1 MGQERGCTMK
11 EDTIFWDVDTQFDF
25 MQPEGKLDV
34 PGAEMIIPRVSQVRR
49 FALESGDFMHRERVS

>member
-1 MGQERGCTMK
+1 MK